1 MFNLRTLGL
10 VVGGA
15 VVGELLLYPIFI
27 YKLHMI
33 PMGTG
38 AFLGAV
44 TGAITALVT
53 VLRE

>member
-15 VVGELLLYPIFI
+15 IVGEICLSGFI
-27 YKLHMI
+27 YDFHMI

-44 TGAITALVT
+44 TGVITALVI